1 MAMEYVEKLLAAGR
15 PDLAAQMKH
24 AWKNAVLISAKEFL
38 SGAVKAEDS
47 AIRYFRCTKK
57 DAAQGEIPVGA
68 SKTGGYPDLPPEIPY
83 PEMSGFT
90 RNYHWG
96 NLKGKTEVV
105 PESAMQ
111 LLAQINLREL
121 AESGADTENRLP
133 KTGMLYFFY
142 GHYGCDVF
150 GIDNSAPEPFSTV
163 TVDTPEKAQIAKV
176 IYWDG
181 DLSVLRRTAPQR
193 PYCCGIIPGLEQERA
208 IGFRAEDNYD
218 EEMLRDLDEI
228 CDILDIEENELVPHG
243 DKLLGVP
250 WTVNPPYMFGD
261 EINLLQ
267 MHADEGSVVSYFW
280 AIDSL
285 ALADQDFS
293 KAKFWEDCD

>member
-15 PDLAAQMKH
+15 PDLAAELKA
-24 AWKNAVLISAKEFL
+24 AWKNAILISAKEYL
-38 SGAVKAEDS
+38 SGAVQATDTE
-47 AIRYFRCTKK
+47 IRYFRCTEK
-57 DAAQGEIPVGA
+57 DSAPGGIPIGA

-90 RNYHWG
+90 RTYLRRTTSDNV
-96 NLKGKTEVV
+96 EVV

-121 AESGADTENRLP
+121 AESGADIENRLP

-150 GIDNSAPEPFSTV
+150 ENAGKPNDFDKVQI
-163 TVDTPEKAQIAKV
+163 DTPEKAQIAKV

-181 DLSVLRRTAPQR
+181 DLTALRRTAPQR
-193 PYCCGIIPGLEQERA
+193 PYCGGIIPDLEQERA

-228 CDILDIEENELVPHG
+228 CDILDIEENELIPHG

-280 AIDSL
+280 AIDSH
-285 ALADQDFS
+285 ALAGQDFS